1 MPAEADDG
9 GFVVELEVVGEAGDF
24 EFAQNLRVGG
34 IVEADDEEGV
44 DLFEG
49 DEVESVGRVPSREDD
64 LSGSNAINTSHFVKE
79 II

>member
-49 DEVESVGRVPSREDD
+49 DEVESVGGVPGRENIFCR
-64 LSGSNAINTSHFVKE
+64 SNVFKFANKI
-79 II
+79 